1 MTNIAMNKGAMKRK
15 VRMSPKRGDLP
26 KKFEY
31 EGNDSVFLEY
41 IHDDLTL
48 IGGYN
53 LYMEIG
59 QQHFIL
65 FHSC

>member
-31 EGNDSVFLEY
+31 EGNDEL
-41 IHDDLTL
+41 
-48 IGGYN
+48 
-53 LYMEIG
+53 
-59 QQHFIL
+59 
-65 FHSC
+65 